1 MKFALGSAGTKIA
14 WCKCDICGRAI
25 AYNNNTSAMAQH
37 LLSTHSDVYDEVR
50 RLEKLKLATVAGNQ
64 PPAND
69 NASTTRVQWTNTR
82 SKAVNIAWVK
92 WMLHTCQPISCLS
105 NAVFKATLELTTN
118 GAYSGACPQTV
129 HQVGKRKLKHV

>member
-1 MKFALGSAGTKIA
+1 
-14 WCKCDICGRAI
+14 
-25 AYNNNTSAMAQH
+25 MAQH
-37 LLSTHSDVYDEVR
+37 LLAAHADVYDEVKR
-50 RLEKLKLATVAGNQ
+50 VKKLKLATVASSQ

-69 NASTTRVQWTNTR
+69 NASSTRVQWTNTR

-92 WMLHTCQPISCLS
+92 WMLHTCQAISCLS
-105 NAVFKATLELTTN
+105 NPVFKAAMELTTS